1 LGFLQPVFWV
11 VILLGVMIL
20 VHELGHFWAALAVGV
35 RVETFSIGF
44 GPRLLGFKRGATDFR
59 LSAIPFGGYVRMLGE
74 QPGDEN
80 ALDPQSFQAKARWQR
95 AIVIIAGPLM
105 NILLAIGIVTG
116 LYMYEFRKEIDTKD
130 PVITSVKP
138 NSPAAE
144 AGFQSGDRIVQFG
157 DQKDP
162 NWDYLSTQEALN
174 ANHTM
179 DVMVDRHGRQLK
191 LSVTPRMDPKEGIG
205 SIGWIGEQNIQI
217 GEIQAGSPAAGAGLK
232 PGDLFLNVDGQAV
245 ASPVTVQH
253 AVVHSEGKPVDLQV
267 VRNGQ
272 VLHFSIAPVKTNDS
286 KLPYRIGVSFRLPVE
301 IVKLTFPQAFAQSL
315 RFNRQNALMIFQ
327 MLGSIIERR
336 VSPKSVSGPIGI
348 AVMSNEAAQQG
359 PWMYLLLM
367 ALVSLNLAIFNL
379 LPIPI
384 LDGGTLLLLVIEMLL
399 QREVSLR
406 IKETIFKLG
415 FVFLMMIVVF
425 VIYNDISKILTK
437 S

>member
-35 RVETFSIGF
+35 KVETFSIGF
-44 GPRLLGFKRGATDFR
+44 GPRIWGFHRGDTDFR

-74 QPGDEN
+74 QAGDEN
-80 ALDPQSFQAKARWQR
+80 AIDPQSFQAKARWQR
-95 AIVIIAGPLM
+95 AVVIIAGPLM
-105 NILLAIGIVTG
+105 NIILAIGIVTG
-116 LYMYEFRKEIDTKD
+116 LYMYEFRKEIDTKN

-138 NSPAAE
+138 DSAAAQ
-144 AGFQSGDRIVQFG
+144 AGFQGGDRILQFA
-157 DQKDP
+157 DEKNP
-162 NWDYLSTQEALN
+162 NWDYLIMQEALN
-174 ANHTM
+174 ANHEMNVT
-179 DVMVDRHGRQLK
+179 VDRHGQVLTIP
-191 LSVTPRMDPKEGIG
+191 VTPRMDQKTGLG
-205 SIGWIGEQNIQI
+205 SIGWVGEQNVQI
-217 GEIQAGSPAAGAGLK
+217 GDIQQGSPAQAAGLK
-232 PGDLFLNVDGQAV
+232 PGDLFLNIDGQAV
-245 ASPVTVQH
+245 ASPLTVQQ
-253 AVVHSEGKPVDLQV
+253 AVIHSGGRPIDLQV
-267 VRNGQ
+267 MRSGQ
-272 VLHFSIAPVKTNDS
+272 TREFSITPIKNGDS
-286 KLPYRIGVSFRLPVE
+286 KLPFRIGVSFRLPVE
-301 IVKLTFPQAFAQSL
+301 IVKLSFPQAFTESL
-315 RFNRQNALMIFQ
+315 KFNRQNALMIFQ

-384 LDGGTLLLLVIEMLL
+384 LDGGTLLLLAIEMLL
-399 QREVSLR
+399 QREVSMR
-406 IKETIFKLG
+406 IKETVFKLG

-437 S
+437 I